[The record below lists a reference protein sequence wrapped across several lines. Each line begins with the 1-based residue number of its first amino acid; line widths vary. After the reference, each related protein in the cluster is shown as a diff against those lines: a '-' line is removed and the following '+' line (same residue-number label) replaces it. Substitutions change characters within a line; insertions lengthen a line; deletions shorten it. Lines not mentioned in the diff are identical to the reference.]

1 MSDEL
6 ELLYD
11 RYNQFSYFEY
21 TICNP
26 NTMIKIL
33 REGAFDEAVLEE
45 KIVEYEI
52 KKRFQEDPSLYQEM
66 VEDKNFVQ
74 PKSIMI
80 RIHYFNLIIDSL
92 PDSFFEGLDI
102 GREMIKHITISIV
115 MYYIGLEVYKFGP
128 LQMHNEAYR
137 KIIGRGDFYFT
148 LNEFKMVCGKVT
160 ESDFEK
166 YMGLFARD
174 IEEIQDDS
182 IERLYLKNGIPFV
195 LRIVD
200 FLDYIIYAMERTFK
214 KSVVEEEFSR
224 YTNLKG
230 RAFET
235 LAYDVIEGFFDE
247 VYHTLYYYPKNVEKV
262 ELDIVIREK
271 EKLAILECK
280 SGTLWFDE
288 AIDNAAVKGIVKNGV
303 KKAYKSLRKVA
314 DYCAEEKEYSI
325 HSEKGILSGIDEK
338 PICVHVSMYPLDFIS
353 SNIHTIFPEYI
364 QNQTNPILTIS
375 FEQLCAILL
384 DLRRRDKNLFSYWEQ
399 RIDDIKNYPDIQF
412 DNNELDL
419 YYELINDDTM
429 LSQLKK
435 SGILNNL
442 APNAKI
448 VSSFH
453 NEYGYEERP
462 ALVMIKKLEWALQET
477 IIDNGKKWFGINKRY
492 LKNLK
497 ELLEIDLKINTSC
510 DY

>member
-1 MSDEL
+1 MPNEL
-6 ELLYD
+6 ELVYD

-21 TICNP
+21 TVCNP
-26 NTMIKIL
+26 NILIRIL
-33 REGAFDEAVLEE
+33 REGELDKKILEE
-45 KIVEYEI
+45 KVFEYEI
-52 KKRFQEDPSLYQEM
+52 KNRFPENLSLYQEM

-80 RIHYFNLIIDSL
+80 RIYYFNLIVDSL
-92 PDSFFEGLDI
+92 PDSFFERI
-102 GREMIKHITISIV
+102 NISREMIKHITISIV

-128 LQMHNEAYR
+128 SHMSVIANK

-148 LNEFKMVCGKVT
+148 LNEIQMVCGKVT

-166 YMGLFARD
+166 YLGLFARD
-174 IEEIQDDS
+174 IKKIQDDS
-182 IERLYLKNGIPFV
+182 IERLYLKNGIPFI

-200 FLDYIIYAMERTFK
+200 FLDFIIHETERLFK

-230 RAFET
+230 KAFET
-235 LAYDVIEGFFDE
+235 LVYGVIKDSFDE
-247 VYHTLYYYPKNVEKV
+247 AYHTLYYYPKNREKV
-262 ELDIVIREK
+262 ELDIVIRET

-288 AIDNAAVKGIVKNGV
+288 AIDNAAVKGTVKKGV

-314 DYCAEEKEYSI
+314 DYCAEEKEYCI
-325 HSEKGILSGIDEK
+325 HSEKEILSGMDEN

-353 SNIHTIFPEYI
+353 SNIHTMFPEYI
-364 QNQTNPILTIS
+364 ENQKNPILTIS

-384 DLRRRDKNLFSYWEQ
+384 DLRQRGKSLFSYWEQ
-399 RIDDIKNYPDIQF
+399 RIDDIKSYPNIQF

-419 YYELINDDTM
+419 YYELINDDTV
-429 LSQLKK
+429 LLQLKEL
-435 SGILNNL
+435 GILNNL

-462 ALVMIKKLEWALQET
+462 ALVMTKRLEGALQEA

-497 ELLEIDLKINTSC
+497 ELLKID
-510 DY
+510 